1 MMHFHDGTP
10 RSRGWFIFGGLL
22 SILVGIIAIAVPEFF
37 SFVITQL
44 IGALCLV
51 TGFISLFQAIF
62 GKNRTHRVFSSLSA
76 IIRIA
81 AGSVLL
87 FFPVAGVAALTL
99 IVAAVFLTEGIVC
112 LVTSVRMRANP
123 AWVWLMLNGLV
134 ALLLGGMIYSKW
146 PLDSAGIL
154 GILYGIQSLFSG
166 SAMLMMGLSARP
178 SAIG

>member
-10 RSRGWFIFGGLL
+10 RSRGWFIFGGIL
-22 SILVGIIAIAVPEFF
+22 SLLVGIIAIAVPEFF

-62 GKNRTHRVFSSLSA
+62 GKNRTHRVFASLSA

-87 FFPVAGVAALTL
+87 FFR
-99 IVAAVFLTEGIVC
+99 
-112 LVTSVRMRANP
+112 SP
-123 AWVWLMLNGLV
+123 A
-134 ALLLGGMIYSKW
+134 S
-146 PLDSAGIL
+146 PLS
-154 GILYGIQSLFSG
+154 
-166 SAMLMMGLSARP
+166 R
-178 SAIG
+178 